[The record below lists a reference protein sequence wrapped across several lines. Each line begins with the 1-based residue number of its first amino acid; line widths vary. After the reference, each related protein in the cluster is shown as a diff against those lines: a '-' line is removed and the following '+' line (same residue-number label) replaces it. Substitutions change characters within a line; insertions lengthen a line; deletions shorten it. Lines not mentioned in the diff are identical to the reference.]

1 MCQGFAI
8 PKEDINICYEARIM
22 AIAAASIRATPLL
35 TLPAFDRGDPLWT
48 LPRLDRGGPLWTLL
62 GSNQRPSDYESDA
75 LTG

>member
-1 MCQGFAI
+1 MWQGFAI

-35 TLPAFDRGDPLWT
+35 TLPRFDRGD
-48 LPRLDRGGPLWTLL
+48 PLWTLL